1 MNSKSSIDLSKVL
14 NTSDAFTH
22 FIVIAKEMVSRLT
35 EKSSNFFEWE
45 EDVMKVLKA
54 FLEQWVINESEYYQ
68 YLEQPFEVSVYTL
81 LKKLYFNGFFS
92 GNIDVVEDIQETLVS
107 LWKLLK
113 SQEIQEIQVYFQVR
127 FEALMEKERTY
138 LLPHLVKN
146 ILDSLLHAT
155 LVEDQKNVW
164 EMLAIANNY
173 DSTGFIRSLFW
184 KTNYLG
190 IVTHE
195 CLYFLYVNGF
205 LSKDEA
211 LQERTYIT
219 LIDFYALRKPATPE
233 KVGDIKEYRKNYTSR
248 YTITPDLESDHEV
261 YLTYLRRYILRS
273 AESLYSRIYLW
284 EYMEQTQIFFEN
296 FIKYLLGE
304 WCINEDEYSLYASSS
319 WDISAPINFLQLL
332 SEKGYFWKEKNLEKK
347 VKALFEIHTH
357 LYDTEIWKVQDK
369 LKEDTDIDDNITWY
383 TWELIEIIKRSSCD
397 IESNYIEQFYTYC
410 TEQDLIDEEN
420 YEENMSMEQLVHA
433 ILMELL
439 VKNYY
444 EEVHL
449 KSCVIQILSL
459 YYSEHDPKKEIM
471 LMDFVSFNDEE

>member
-1 MNSKSSIDLSKVL
+1 M
-14 NTSDAFTH
+14 A
-22 FIVIAKEMVSRLT
+22 SRLT
-35 EKSSNFFEWE
+35 EKNSNFFEWE
-45 EDVMKVLKA
+45 EDVMQVLKA

-68 YLEQPFEVSVYTL
+68 YLEQPFEVSVYTM

-92 GNIDVVEDIQETLVS
+92 GNIDVVEDIQETLVT

-113 SQEIQEIQVYFQVR
+113 SQQVQEIQVYFQVR
-127 FEALMEKERTY
+127 FEALMEKERKY

-190 IVTHE
+190 VVTHE
-195 CLYFLYVNGF
+195 WLYFLYVNGF
-205 LSKDEA
+205 LSEDEA

-219 LIDFYALRKPATPE
+219 LIDFYALRRASSPE
-233 KVGDIKEYRKNYTSR
+233 RIQDIKEYRKNYTSR
-248 YTITPDLESDHEV
+248 DTHIPSLDADNDV
-261 YLTYLRRYILRS
+261 YLLHLRRYILRG
-273 AESLYSRIYLW
+273 AESLYSMVFLW
-284 EYMEQTQIFFEN
+284 EYREKTQIFFEN

-319 WDISAPINFLQLL
+319 WDISAPINFLHLL
-332 SEKGYFWKEKNLEKK
+332 WEKGYFWKERNLQKQ
-347 VKALFEIHTH
+347 VSALFEIHTD

-369 LKEDTDIDDNITWY
+369 LKEDTDIDDAVTSY

-397 IESNYIEQFYTYC
+397 IESDYIEHFYTYC
-410 TEQDLIDEEN
+410 TEHALIDEGN

-433 ILMELL
+433 ILLELL
-439 VKNYY
+439 IKNYY
-444 EEVHL
+444 EAVHL
-449 KSCVIQILSL
+449 KSCVVQILSL
-459 YYSEHDPKKEIM
+459 YYSENDPKKEIM